1 MPSGLDIAIFQ
12 MASVPS
18 YRRYAEEPD
27 HASIERADPKAD
39 ADREGCHNV
48 DRTGTQTIPTLI
60 GSAEEFGATVLAA
73 SVIAPRL
80 GLVTPLSAGRTSL
93 LQPQQGRRRAEFR
106 PRAARS

>member
-1 MPSGLDIAIFQ
+1 MDIAIFQ

-18 YRRYAEEPD
+18 YRRYAEEPE
-27 HASIERADPKAD
+27 HASLERADPKA
-39 ADREGCHNV
+39 AAEGCHNV

-106 PRAARS
+106 PRAARG